1 MAKQLSTDTDKL
13 LRRNDWI
20 IIGLILAITF
30 GIFKQVQTFDFLS
43 NWDDDGY
50 VINNPDIQKISGENI
65 GKLFTSPYK
74 SNYQPISMLSYML
87 EFSIFQ
93 LNVRELDAAGN
104 QVIGTDGQA
113 VLSNPYHITNLL
125 FHLLC
130 TFLVYA
136 FIKKLVNRIDV
147 ATISAFFF
155 AIHPMHIESV
165 AWISERKDVMY
176 AAFFLWALIVYLDYL
191 YKEENKE
198 EFWKSKA
205 YWAVL
210 GIYLLSILSKPM
222 AVTFPMVLLALDY
235 YKDRKIDIKN
245 LIEKAPFFL
254 LSIVFGVVA
263 LKTQGGSAM
272 DIVPDFSF
280 IDRFAIVCY
289 GVVFYIIKLFVP
301 TGMASIHYYPDNS
314 MALPWEFYSA
324 PFIIV
329 AIALIIW
336 KAESFRKELIFG
348 LAFFLFSIS
357 IVLQIIPVG
366 HAFASE
372 RYSYVPYIGLVFIIG
387 QLYAR
392 LWSHGKGKWLLRT
405 ILVLTLSGYGI
416 SFSMITYLELP
427 TWKNSMELY
436 SNTIQEYPEVAHAY
450 WMRGN
455 VKKDFGNS
463 ANKTNAE
470 AAKNLWTQS
479 IADYD
484 KAIQLD
490 PKYAKAYFNRGGSYG
505 NIGKGKE
512 ALADYNK
519 SIEID
524 PNYEPAYNNRG
535 NSYLN
540 LKQNDKAIADYKK
553 AIDINPKYAIA
564 WQGLGK
570 VYHNQNQLDSAI
582 VNYSR
587 ALSISPNYS
596 EVLYNRGVAYYN
608 NKQSDLACIDWKKAV
623 DLNYQPAIKVTKD
636 YCK

>member
-1 MAKQLSTDTDKL
+1 MAKQKDTDSMKL
-13 LRRNDWI
+13 LAKKDWI
-20 IIGLILAITF
+20 IIGIILAITF
-30 GIFKQVQTFDFLS
+30 GIFRQVQTFDFLS

-50 VINNPDIQKISGENI
+50 VINNPDIQKISGANI
-65 GKLFTSPYK
+65 SKLFSTPYK
-74 SNYQPISMLSYML
+74 SNYQPVSMLSYMV
-87 EFSIFQ
+87 EFSMFQ
-93 LNVRELDAAGN
+93 LNVREIDAAGN
-104 QVIGTDGQA
+104 PVIGPNGQA
-113 VLSNPYHITNLL
+113 LLSNPYHMTNLL

-130 TFLVYA
+130 TFLVYV

-147 ATISAFFF
+147 STISAFFF

-176 AAFFLWALIVYLDYL
+176 AAFFLWALIVYLNYL
-191 YKEENKE
+191 YHEKNKV

-222 AVTFPMVLLALDY
+222 AVTFPMVLLAIDY
-235 YKDRKIDIKN
+235 YKDRKIDVKN
-245 LIEKAPFFL
+245 LVEKTPFFL
-254 LSIVFGVVA
+254 LSLAFGVVA

-289 GVVFYIIKLFVP
+289 GLVFYIIKLFVP

-314 MALPWEFYSA
+314 VALPWEFYSA
-324 PFIIV
+324 PFIII
-329 AIALIIW
+329 AIGLLIW
-336 KAESFRKELIFG
+336 RAKSFRKELIFG

-387 QLYAR
+387 QLYA
-392 LWSHGKGKWLLRT
+392 WCWENNKGKWLMAG
-405 ILVLTLSGYGI
+405 ILGVAAFT
-416 SFSMITYLELP
+416 FSKITYDELP

-436 SNTIQEYPEVAHAY
+436 SNTIRQYPEVAHAY

-490 PKYAKAYFNRGGSYG
+490 PKYAKAYFNRGGSFG

-582 VNYSR
+582 VNYSK

-608 NKQSDLACIDWKKAV
+608 NKQPDLACIDWKKAV